1 VVNDSNTP
9 GAGVVSAAPARTL
22 SVIRPSEPAAVPYF
36 RRAAV
41 DFATSHG
48 AVPEVVDDVALAV
61 SEAATNAVKHSRRAG
76 AGHKVGLEAAVEGGG
91 WLEVRVSDQGEGF
104 GNKDSDG
111 LGVGLTIM
119 ARLASQLTI
128 TQEGE
133 GTQVRMRFLLARRA

>member
-1 VVNDSNTP
+1 MT
-9 GAGVVSAAPARTL
+9 
-22 SVIRPSEPAAVPYF
+22 YF

-41 DFATSHG
+41 EFATEHG
-48 AVPEVVDDVALAV
+48 AVPEVIDDVALAV
-61 SEAATNAVKHSRRAG
+61 SEAATNAVKHSQRTG
-76 AGHKVGLEAAVEGGG
+76 AGHKVALEAAVEGGG

-119 ARLASQLTI
+119 ARLAAQLTI

-133 GTQVRMRFLLARRA
+133 GTQVRMRFRLARRA